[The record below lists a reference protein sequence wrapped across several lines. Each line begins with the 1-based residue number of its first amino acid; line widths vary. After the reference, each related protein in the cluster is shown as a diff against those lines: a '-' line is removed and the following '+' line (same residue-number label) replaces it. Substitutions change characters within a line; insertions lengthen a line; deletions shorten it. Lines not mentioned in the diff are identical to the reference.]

1 MRSSVIRRRDRGLPS
16 HSNRAAWWLPLAG
29 KSSAGCPDTVAAFA
43 VAQGCD
49 KPRRMVSSAVQSD
62 LAPTG
67 TIRAGINYG
76 NPVLAR
82 RDPARDEIYGVAVD
96 LAREL
101 GKHANM
107 PVALIGFDAAG
118 KLFDAV
124 RTGAWDVAFLAIDPA
139 RSAEVDFTAPYV
151 EIEGTYLAGP
161 NSPLRD
167 VQDVD
172 RKGVR
177 IGVSADSAYDLFLRR
192 SIKNAELVHAPGPE
206 ASFELILNDTVDIVA
221 GVRQALLANQ
231 KRLPGSRVFAG
242 RFMAIGQAAAV
253 PKRREAGASFLSQF
267 IEDMKA
273 SGFVAAALTRAG
285 IQGVTVAPPA
295 NPQRRSA
302 H

>member
-1 MRSSVIRRRDRGLPS
+1 
-16 HSNRAAWWLPLAG
+16 
-29 KSSAGCPDTVAAFA
+29 
-43 VAQGCD
+43 
-49 KPRRMVSSAVQSD
+49 MVSSAVQSD

-82 RDPARDEIYGVAVD
+82 RDPARNEIYGVAVD

-101 GKHANM
+101 GKHADM

-139 RSAEVDFTAPYV
+139 RSAEVEFTAPYV
-151 EIEGTYLAGP
+151 EIEGTYLSGP

-206 ASFELILNDTVDIVA
+206 ASFELILKGTVDIVA

-253 PKRREAGASFLSQF
+253 PKRREVGASFLSQF